1 LRRYSDLVNQWQ
13 LIALAKHGVTAKMVA
28 PFQPRDAS
36 LMGIAADF
44 ETCYQFYAEYQDRME
59 KYWCLRWLAQEPLPR
74 TVFARHLK
82 EGMSRLEDI
91 PLHLPIPELASHP
104 RMTRAEIA
112 ILETDLLQLSASVRV
127 HQIEQS
133 ESAASEI
140 DTSEIDA
147 SEADASEAELPVA
160 DPAPLGDTPIS

>member
-1 LRRYSDLVNQWQ
+1 
-13 LIALAKHGVTAKMVA
+13 
-28 PFQPRDAS
+28 
-36 LMGIAADF
+36 
-44 ETCYQFYAEYQDRME
+44 
-59 KYWCLRWLAQEPLPR
+59 
-74 TVFARHLK
+74 
-82 EGMSRLEDI
+82 MSRLEDV

-127 HQIEQS
+127 NQIEKS

-140 DTSEIDA
+140 DA
-147 SEADASEAELPVA
+147 SEMDSSEAELPSA

>member
-1 LRRYSDLVNQWQ
+1 
-13 LIALAKHGVTAKMVA
+13 MVA

-44 ETCYQFYAEYQDRME
+44 ETCYQSYSEYQDRME

-127 HQIEQS
+127 NQIEKS
-133 ESAASEI
+133 ETVPTEL
-140 DTSEIDA
+140 DA
-147 SEADASEAELPVA
+147 PEAELPSA
-160 DPAPLGDTPIS
+160 DPAPVGDTPIL